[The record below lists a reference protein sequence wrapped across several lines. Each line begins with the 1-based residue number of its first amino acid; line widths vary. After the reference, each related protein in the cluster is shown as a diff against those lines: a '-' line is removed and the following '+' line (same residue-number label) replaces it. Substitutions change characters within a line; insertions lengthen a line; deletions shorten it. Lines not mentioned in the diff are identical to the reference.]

1 MRKLIVTNLMSLDG
15 YYEGPGGD
23 VMALPM
29 DHRFDAHNA
38 ERLGA
43 AGTVV
48 LGRRTYELF
57 KGFWPQMADHP
68 DATPAQREIS
78 LLEGAVEKVVVS
90 DTLADADT
98 TPWRATTRIV
108 RRPEAHEEIAAL
120 KDQGDGDIL
129 VFGSRTLWHDLLV
142 AGLVDELHLIVG
154 GVILGGGTPMF
165 GELPARPLA
174 LVDLHR
180 WDDSSNAL
188 LRYTIGTDDT

>member
-1 MRKLIVTNLMSLDG
+1 MRKLIVTNIMSLDG
-15 YYEGPGGD
+15 YYEGPGGN

-29 DHRFDAHNA
+29 DHRFDAYNA

-43 AGTVV
+43 AGTLV

-78 LLEGAVEKVVVS
+78 VLEDAVDKVVVS
-90 DTLADADT
+90 DTLAAADT
-98 TPWRATTRIV
+98 APWHDTTRIV
-108 RRPEAHEEIAAL
+108 RRPEAHADVAAL
-120 KDQGDGDIL
+120 KQQAGGDIL
-129 VFGSRTLWHDLLV
+129 VFGSRTLWHDLLA

-154 GVILGGGTPMF
+154 GVILGEGTPMF
-165 GELPARPLA
+165 RAAPPRPLT
-174 LVDLHR
+174 LVDVHR

-188 LRYTIGTDDT
+188 LRYSIVGE